1 MEVWS
6 RGAGWYRGRDSSE
19 DVVLDQDI
27 TVELTQS
34 IFSLLINNLR
44 FAHLFAAFQLQ
55 LDNIDNI
62 VFGL

>member
-1 MEVWS
+1 MDVWS
-6 RGAGWYRGRDSSE
+6 RGVGWYWGRNLSE
-19 DVVLDQDI
+19 DVVQDQDI
-27 TVELTQS
+27 TVEQTQS
-34 IFSLLINNLR
+34 IFSQLINNLR